1 MKENLQCILG
11 RHFINMRSLG
21 IEPKSLVL
29 RQEDCVLKLIIS
41 AVPWQ
46 PAAGQPGPPL
56 PPAYDCR
63 AAQIRTTTDREND
76 REYAV
81 K

>member
-1 MKENLQCILG
+1 
-11 RHFINMRSLG
+11 MRSLG
-21 IEPKSLVL
+21 SEPKSLVL
-29 RQEDCVLKLIIS
+29 LQEDRVLNLIIS

-63 AAQIRTTTDREND
+63 AAQIRTTTQTEKMTENM
-76 REYAV
+76 RLNELF
-81 K
+81 